1 MRRLKLGVALIGIV
15 AGVFLVLMLSPPI
28 PGDSPDDPGVALGG
42 EIERVA
48 VTAVAPRA
56 RAVRGE
62 PPVEETLPPSLV
74 ALARRFQ
81 PTVMMP
87 KADRFWPIS
96 VNTAF
101 GATWRGNRACILDAA
116 RSVCSVGVDDLVRHD
131 SPESYLDLPAP
142 QTSVTDQLASL
153 AGASKGIETAQ
164 IYFYASEKR
173 SYGTRA
179 KNLVSLQYWFFY
191 PFNYQPSLF
200 KPWGRTG
207 LDPVAAT
214 LSNLNYHEGD
224 FEHVAVLV
232 DADALR
238 KPVDD
243 VRPHFLWFAHHDET
257 EGTLVPWGDLALGAE
272 THPTVRVAIGSH
284 ASYRDDE
291 CHLRRRSRTF
301 YLVNDITVCASSAV
315 WILTPRTPLVDLGT
329 LPWRCWRGH
338 FGQKRSAWLYTE
350 SGPQVPLRQQ
360 RPSACPA

>member
-1 MRRLKLGVALIGIV
+1 MAVSVLAAIGLL
-15 AGVFLVLMLSPPI
+15 ALMLRPP
-28 PGDSPDDPGVALGG
+28 DSSDDGG
-42 EIERVA
+42 AAQGGGFEQVA
-48 VTAVAPRA
+48 VTAVAPRD
-56 RAVRGE
+56 RAVGGE
-62 PPVEETLPPSLV
+62 PPVEQTLPPSLV

-96 VNTAF
+96 VNTVF
-101 GATWRGNRACILDAA
+101 RATWGGKPTCLADPT
-116 RSVCSVGVDDLVRHD
+116 RSVCPAGIGDLARHD
-131 SPESYLDLPAP
+131 SAESYLDLPAP
-142 QTSVTDQLASL
+142 QTSVTDQIASL
-153 AGASKGIETAQ
+153 AAVSKGPETAQ
-164 IYFYASEKR
+164 IYFYASDR
-173 SYGTRA
+173 RNYGERA

-238 KPVDD
+238 KPVED
-243 VRPHFLWFAHHDET
+243 VRPHFLWLAHHDEK

-272 THPTVRVAIGSH
+272 THATVRVAIGSH
-284 ASYRDDE
+284 ASYRDTE
-291 CHLRRRSRTF
+291 CRLRRRSRTL
-301 YLVNDITVCASSAV
+301 YLVNDITVCAASAV
-315 WILTPRTPLVDLGT
+315 WILSPRTPLVDLGT

-338 FGQKRSAWLYTE
+338 FGQRRTAWLYTE
-350 SGPQVPLRQQ
+350 SGPQAPLRQQ
-360 RPSACPA
+360 RPSVCPA